1 MKKRM
6 IVLAGILLLATAAIA
21 GCIASEET
29 PVETTPTPAEPTQI
43 PATQPTQA
51 PDTQPTQIPATQPT
65 QTPATQP
72 TQVPATQ
79 PTEAPAQDKMITGM
93 IQVGAMSFNNLFVY
107 TIEGVP
113 GGTHFSVTDSETI
126 REIGP
131 DEPLTFMKGG
141 TATIQILNEAQTVV
155 ATGTLTIPAEYG
167 KYPFEIAL
175 V

>member
-1 MKKRM
+1 MKRRM

-29 PVETTPTPAEPTQI
+29 PVETTPTPEEPTQI

-65 QTPATQP
+65 Q
-72 TQVPATQ
+72 VPSK
-79 PTEAPAQDKMITGM
+79 DKMITGM
-93 IQVGAMSFNNLFVY
+93 IQVGAMNFNNLYVY

-141 TATIQILNEAQTVV
+141 ATTIQILNEAKTVI
-155 ATGTLTIPAEYG
+155 ATGTLTIPSEYG